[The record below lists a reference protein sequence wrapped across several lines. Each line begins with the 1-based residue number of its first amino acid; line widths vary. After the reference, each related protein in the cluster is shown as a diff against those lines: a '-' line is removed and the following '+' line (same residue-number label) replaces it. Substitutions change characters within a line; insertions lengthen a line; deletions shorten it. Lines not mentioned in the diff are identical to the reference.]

1 MKRLGRDK
9 AYFKHN
15 KGSLSTLLLEKFER
29 CVDNNLNAENPYL
42 HYILYHRFAKLPFY
56 LEKENFEIIKRN
68 IHKITIRKVEF
79 SDILKEN
86 KQYDLMYLSD
96 IFEYMD
102 ERVMTQMTAD
112 ITRCLTPGG
121 NVLLFNMMN
130 HRRLGAPLQESRV
143 DQTRNRTFYYMDCY
157 LYRK

>member
-1 MKRLGRDK
+1 MPL
-9 AYFKHN
+9 
-15 KGSLSTLLLEKFER
+15 
-29 CVDNNLNAENPYL
+29 YL
-42 HYILYHRFAKLPFY
+42 R
-56 LEKENFEIIKRN
+56 KENYQIIKER
-68 IHKITIRKVEF
+68 IHRLQIKQVDFQTEIREAEQLGEK
-79 SDILKEN
+79 
-86 KQYDLMYLSD
+86 YDFMYLSD